1 MLEKKLTVLIIEDEQ
16 VYRTLASQVFEG
28 CEKIFAVTASEGF
41 LKYKEQCPDITLLD
55 IGLPDRNGLDLLP
68 EIISYDPEAF
78 IVMLTISRVSSDVKM
93 SRERGA
99 AGYILKPFSHQ
110 KVSQC
115 VGKYKEYK
123 KRLQSMTPEERA
135 GKLIEKLK
143 IESLHDDLNQQVEEK
158 ITTKSELSN
167 LNKID
172 ETLKSWQ
179 ILFADSIL
187 INRERAAIQLIKL
200 GCRVDL
206 AEDSSDALKKVEE
219 KTYNLML
226 IDSKIGGIGGYEV
239 AKEIRKKE
247 RAAGIEKSTLIIMVE
262 DTGELDRHLW
272 QKADMN
278 DFVKKPASFSKLR
291 EMVIK
296 HVKNTVDHNSEEY
309 VN

>member
-16 VYRTLASQVFEG
+16 VYRSLALQVFDG
-28 CEKIFAVTASEGF
+28 CEKIVAATAAEGLSKF
-41 LKYKEQCPDITLLD
+41 KEFCPDITLLD
-55 IGLPDRNGLDLLP
+55 IGLPDKNGLDLLP

-78 IVMLTISRVSSDVKM
+78 VVMLTMSRIASDVKM

-115 VGKYKEYK
+115 IGKYKEYK
-123 KRLQSMTPEERA
+123 HKLQSMTPEERA

-143 IESLHDDLNQQVEEK
+143 IEALHDDLNQQVEEK
-158 ITTKSELSN
+158 VAPKIEEKH

-172 ETLKSWQ
+172 EELQEWK
-179 ILFADSIL
+179 ILFADGIL
-187 INRERAAIQLIKL
+187 INRERAGIQLVKL
-200 GCRVDL
+200 GCQVDL
-206 AEDSSDALKKVEE
+206 AESSADILAKADSGG
-219 KTYNLML
+219 YNLML

-239 AKEIRKKE
+239 SKEIRKRE
-247 RAAGIEKSTLIIMVE
+247 RASGIAKSILIIMVE
-262 DTGELDRHLW
+262 DSDELDRHLW

-278 DFVKKPASFSKLR
+278 DFVKKPASFTKLR

-296 HVKNTVDHNSEEY
+296 HVRRTLNYNSEEY
-309 VN
+309 IN